1 VVLLIEIRTHE
12 RLEQLETL
20 LMFERSARA
29 GAAGHYQWGSDAG
42 SHQDGWD
49 PYEGLPPDDDR
60 EEQEGELEVS
70 ESERLVFN

>member
-1 VVLLIEIRTHE
+1 V
-12 RLEQLETL
+12 
-20 LMFERSARA
+20 FERSAGA
-29 GAAGHYQWGSDAG
+29 GAAGHYQWGLDAG

-49 PYEGLPPDDDR
+49 SYAGLPPEWYHDDR